1 MTGMAPAGDLPAS
14 RLPAALPSPRP
25 RILVIGYGNP
35 GRQDDGLGPAAA
47 AEIEKLDWPNVTT
60 ADNYQLVIEDAIEV
74 AAHDIVW
81 LVDAAR
87 EGDEPCALRPLS
99 PALDIAFTSHLL
111 KPEALLAIA
120 AQHFGKSPEAYLLSI
135 RGYEFDFLEG
145 LSEHASRNLVLA
157 VALLRRRSSNLLKGL
172 R

>member
-1 MTGMAPAGDLPAS
+1 MSGLALASVPGGAVTPVAAGS
-14 RLPAALPSPRP
+14 P

-47 AEIEKLDWPNVTT
+47 AEIEALGWPTVTT
-60 ADNYQLVIEDAIEV
+60 LDNYQLVLEDAVEL

-81 LVDAAR
+81 FVDAAR
-87 EGDEPCALRPLS
+87 GGDAPCAIDALS
-99 PALDIAFTSHLL
+99 PVLDITFTSHLL

-120 AQHFGKSPEAYLLSI
+120 AQQFGRAPEAYLVSI
-135 RGYEFDFLEG
+135 RGYEFDFMEG
-145 LSEHASRNLVLA
+145 LSDRAR
-157 VALLRRRSSNLLKGL
+157 SNLAAAIVLMRSRIGDRLKVS